1 MNSPLV
7 SICCITYNHSLF
19 IHECIDGFMM
29 QETDFDYEIIIHDD
43 ASTDGTREVLLEYKN
58 KYPEKFKLVLQ
69 DENQWAKG
77 VRGIFSRFTFPLA
90 KGKYIALCEGDDYWT
105 DPLKLQK
112 QVDFL
117 EESEEYV
124 LTYHNANII
133 DETGK
138 VINQSKLPDIRKKD
152 FSGLELRETKFILTL
167 TMVFRNCIENYPSNF
182 LNVYN
187 GDIALVSLLGNFGKG
202 KYMDEIKPAS
212 YREHDGGVWSKEDVI
227 NRKLKSLNTPL
238 ELLKFYKKKKDS
250 HLEAYFHQKLTGS
263 LNDLSTSPIPIDIK
277 KKVTKFIFNN
287 ISQIG
292 VRNAQYYLRNILL
305 IRKKNV

>member
-1 MNSPLV
+1 MKV
-7 SICCITYNHSLF
+7 SIVMVTYKHEAF
-19 IHECIDGFMM
+19 IAEAIEGVLM
-29 QETDFDYEIIIHDD
+29 QECDYDVELIIADD
-43 ASTDGTREVLLEYKN
+43 CSPDGTAEIVQSYIDNHPKGHWIKYTRHEQN
-58 KYPEKFKLVLQ
+58 KGMMPNFVWALKQ
-69 DENQWAKG
+69 AKG
-77 VRGIFSRFTFPLA
+77 E
-90 KGKYIALCEGDDYWT
+90 YIALCEGDDYWT
-105 DPLKLQK
+105 DPNKLKK

-138 VINQSKLPDIRKKD
+138 VVNQSKLPDIRKKD

-167 TMVFRNCIENYPSNF
+167 TMVFRNCIEKYPSNF

-212 YREHDGGVWSKEDVI
+212 YREHDGGVWSKEDVT

-263 LNDLSTSPIPIDIK
+263 LDDLSTSPIPSEIK